1 MGVNGGREPQL
12 REMKICVGHFFL
24 GGGLAP
30 GSRLFLGEGGLN
42 FVVPSQIKG
51 KNKLLINRFE

>member
-1 MGVNGGREPQL
+1 MYVWG
-12 REMKICVGHFFL
+12 IFFL

-30 GSRLFLGEGGLN
+30 GSRLFLGEGGLMN